1 MNETPNPPAFPT
13 TKPLDGWGDPHQG
26 MTLRDWFA
34 GIAPE
39 PTPDAIATQQGI
51 DRGRNPYND
60 SYKPA
65 LRSRDQ
71 IIAALRY
78 AYADAMLE
86 ERAK

>member
-1 MNETPNPPAFPT
+1 MNETPENPPAFPVQ
-13 TKPLDGWGDPHQG
+13 DCAAFQCHG

-51 DRGRNPYND
+51 DRGRNPHND